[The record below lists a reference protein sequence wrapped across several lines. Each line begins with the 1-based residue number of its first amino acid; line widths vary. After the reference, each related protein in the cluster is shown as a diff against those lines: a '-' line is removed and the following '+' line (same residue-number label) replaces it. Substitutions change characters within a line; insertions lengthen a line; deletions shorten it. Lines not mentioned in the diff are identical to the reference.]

1 MSKTTENFPKLK
13 MINSEE
19 EIESDYKII
28 NSSNLFLWRYLR

>member
-19 EIESDYKII
+19 GDWSDYKII
-28 NSSNLFLWRYLR
+28 NSSNLFL